1 VVQEGRLTPESI
13 VDEAIRLLQEEGVE
27 SVSLRKLAARLG
39 IAAPSLYWH
48 FADKSALL
56 AAIVERIFLA
66 GLDSVPPHPDWK
78 DWMRAFGA
86 AMWKTHRST
95 RDFARLVATTDI
107 EADHMDRV
115 IGRILAALAHID
127 LEKGEAMR
135 IQSTI
140 QALVL
145 GWSTFA
151 NSPYAGKLSETLD
164 FEKLVP
170 ETLELLIAGESVK
183 LARG

>member
-1 VVQEGRLTPESI
+1 MQEGRLTPESI
-13 VDEAIRLLQEEGVE
+13 VDEAIRLLEEEGME
-27 SVSLRKLAARLG
+27 GISLRKLAARLG

-66 GLDSVPPHPDWK
+66 GLDSVPPHRDWK
-78 DWMRAFGA
+78 EWMRAFGA
-86 AMWKTHRST
+86 AMWRTHRST
-95 RDFARLVATTDI
+95 RDFPRLVATTDI
-107 EADHMDRV
+107 EAEHMDRV
-115 IGRILAALAHID
+115 IARILAALAHID

-151 NSPYAGKLSETLD
+151 NSPYSGKLSETQD
-164 FEKLVP
+164 FETLVP
-170 ETLELLIAGESVK
+170 ETLDLLIAGESIK
-183 LARG
+183 LARS